1 MSLLPK
7 SKNIVIFALFA
18 LAMIFLPSTKIILA
32 ENYIQVKALDTVS
45 GFETILKAENADS
58 YEQFSFLISKP
69 DGEKLQISAQADA
82 GGRSNV
88 TLYDYH
94 TRKAGVYRVQAQNPR
109 TGELGQ
115 SADFQVYPDELD
127 VGSSGITAN
136 KLSAKADGRDQ
147 ILLGVKV
154 SDKYGNPLA
163 NRQIK
168 IISSRKTD
176 KIARAGETE
185 KTDQNGVIN
194 FYLAAIEPG
203 LSTYGAVD
211 LNSGLTL
218 EERIKV
224 AYFQDAPRDVGG
236 DSIFSFA
243 GASVLHAQAPAA
255 ATSSGIPQ
263 RFEIKNLADRLEP
276 NKSYSFRVEAVDVSG
291 KKVNAYSGNVRFT
304 VTDPNASIPPDYT
317 FEPNDLGGHDFSLAL
332 RFATP
337 GGHKLAVIDTN
348 NTNLRG
354 EFMVNVSGGA
364 VNTANNQKTTTNNP
378 QTDKAQTETANKKV
392 TAIATEA
399 GQRTAPLILAPVA
412 GIYKKK
418 DISVSGKAGVG
429 DQLVLFDND
438 RSAANFAAGADG
450 KFSVELKNLSDG
462 EHKLRVGLTDGTGRI
477 LGFSSSLTIKID
489 ANAPGVD
496 EVKIL
501 PKDTVTRG
509 ASVILKVYSDMDVAE
524 AAVIINNKIY
534 ELNKDLSEPGAY
546 SASIPAPAAIG
557 DYPVNVIIID
567 RLGNETSA
575 SAAATLKVV
584 QDNTLRADG
593 GVTSSTTANS
603 TLPSLA
609 IQGTELPGS
618 PSQPKN
624 LQAQNSDGRVTL
636 AWEAST
642 DNTFVQKYRVFYG
655 IKPQDLIVAI
665 NTFDA
670 ATRWYVPNL
679 TNGQTYYF
687 AVAGIDSEGNVG
699 QLTGVIDGK
708 PAAGVNH
715 PIGDN
720 KVEGENKSGTSGI
733 KAGVITG
740 SSDLNSKASKDKSSA
755 PVQPPI
761 SSRTPETG
769 PETVMLILFSF
780 ILSGLGAYWQI
791 NREEKSQSDFQF

>member
-1 MSLLPK
+1 MSFLPK
-7 SKNIVIFALFA
+7 SKNILLLLALAVIFFQ
-18 LAMIFLPSTKIILA
+18 PGKIVWA
-32 ENYIQVKALDTVS
+32 ENYIQVKALDTVA
-45 GFETILKAENADS
+45 GFESILKAENAHA

-69 DGEKLQISAQADA
+69 NGEKLQISAQADA
-82 GGRSNV
+82 QGKSDV

-94 TRKAGVYRVQAQNPR
+94 TRTAGVYTLQAQNMS
-109 TGELGQ
+109 TGELGPG
-115 SADFQVYPDELD
+115 ADFQVYPDELD
-127 VGSSGITAN
+127 VNSAQIRAN

-147 ILLGVKV
+147 ILLSVKV
-154 SDKYGNPLA
+154 TDKHGNPLP
-163 NRQIK
+163 NRRIR
-168 IISSRKTD
+168 IISSRKSD
-176 KIARAGETE
+176 QISRAGSEETS
-185 KTDQNGVIN
+185 DQNGMIN
-194 FYLAAIEPG
+194 FYLAALEPG

-224 AYFQDAPRDVGG
+224 AYFQESPKNVGG
-236 DSIFSFA
+236 DSIFSLA

-255 ATSSGIPQ
+255 STSSSTPQ
-263 RFEIKNLADRLEP
+263 RFEIKNLANQLDP

-291 KKVNAYSGNVRFT
+291 KKVNAYGGNVRFT
-304 VTDPNASIPPDYT
+304 VTDPNASIPPDYS
-317 FEPNDLGGHDFSLAL
+317 FKPDDLGGHDFSLAL

-337 GGHKLAVIDTN
+337 GEHKLGVIDTN

-354 EFMVNVSGGA
+354 EFTLRVNGGT
-364 VNTANNQKTTTNNP
+364 NTTADNQKTTVNNAQP
-378 QTDKAQTETANKKV
+378 DKTQTVSANKKV
-392 TAIATEA
+392 TAIATEG
-399 GQRTAPLILAPVA
+399 GQRTAPTILSPVP

-418 DISVSGKAGVG
+418 DILVSGKAGIG

-438 RSAANFAAGADG
+438 KSAANFSAGADG

-462 EHKLRVGLTDGTGRI
+462 EHKLRVGITEGTGKI

-496 EVKIL
+496 EIKIL

-557 DYPVNVIIID
+557 DYPVDVIIID

-575 SAAATLKVV
+575 PGAASLKVV

-593 GVTSSTTANS
+593 GLPSSPSINS
-603 TLPSLA
+603 PLPSLA
-609 IQGTELPGS
+609 IQGTGLPGS
-618 PSQPKN
+618 PSSPKN
-624 LQAQNSDGRVTL
+624 LRAQNSDGRVTL
-636 AWEAST
+636 SWEAAT

-670 ATRWYVPNL
+670 GNRWYVPNL

-687 AVAGIDSEGNVG
+687 AVAGIDSEGNIG
-699 QLTGVIDGK
+699 QLSEVTEGK
-708 PAAGVNH
+708 PAAGVSH
-715 PIGDN
+715 PLAGD
-720 KVEGENKSGTSGI
+720 KKAESENKTSASGI

-740 SSDLNSKASKDKSSA
+740 SSSINAEASKNESSA
-755 PVQPPI
+755 AIKPPV
-761 SSRTPETG
+761 SRRTPETG
-769 PETVMLILFSF
+769 PETVMLILLSF
-780 ILSGLGAYWQI
+780 ILSGIGAYWQI
-791 NREEKSQSDFQF
+791 NREEKSQRYFKF